1 MKIKYLT
8 PVTESLVLFENAYD
22 IMLSGSDGGDLVG
35 TEVPSLP
42 F

>member
-35 TEVPSLP
+35 TTDPPYP